1 MCAERKQFVNRVF
14 AASAAVLALAG
25 QSVAAERS
33 AGGLALGESHG
44 GITDQAYVIAPPNWL
59 YVVERERG
67 SFLDC
72 GEGQETR
79 STDASGRDVA
89 ELTCGVTL
97 TETIVIPAASTSARI
112 IVHY

>member
-1 MCAERKQFVNRVF
+1 MCPDRKQNLNAAAGFLAALI
-14 AASAAVLALAG
+14 AASPALA
-25 QSVAAERS
+25 AEPS
-33 AGGLALGESHG
+33 AGGVALGESHG
-44 GITDQAYVIAPPNWL
+44 GITDQAYVIAPPDFL

-79 STDASGRDVA
+79 STDKAGRDAA

-97 TETIVIPAASTSARI
+97 TETVVIPAASTSARI
-112 IVHY
+112 IIHY